1 MTERDDPLLEWRS
14 EFPIL
19 ARTNYLI
26 NNSLG
31 AMPRGVYDSLRAYA
45 DTWASRGIR
54 AWSEGWW
61 EMSITVGDR
70 IGALIGAAPGTVSI
84 HPNISLATGI
94 LLSALDFVPPRNR
107 VVIEAGIFPS
117 VYYVLRGM
125 LPPAAELITVPSPD
139 GGHTVDA
146 GRVADAI
153 DERTRL
159 VLVSHVLFRSAA
171 ILDVAAVAARAR
183 RMGALSI
190 VDGYHATG
198 IVPVDVGATGAD
210 FYLSGVLK
218 WMCGGPGGV
227 FLHARPE
234 HLRTLRPGLTGWMA
248 HRRPFDFEVAEIE
261 YRDDAGRL
269 LNGTPS
275 IPCLYAIQPGID
287 VIAAVGVGRIREKS
301 QRQTAT
307 IVEHAARRGW
317 SVRSP
322 LDPAARGG
330 TVVVDPPHAYE
341 VSRELIARGILVDYR
356 QGSGIR
362 ISPHFYNTDGEVL
375 AALAAIDEILEDGA
389 WRRHEA
395 RRDFV
400 T

>member
-1 MTERDDPLLEWRS
+1 MTEHDDPLLEWRG

-19 ARTNYLI
+19 AHATYLVS
-26 NNSLG
+26 NSLG

-45 DTWASRGIR
+45 DTWAGRGVR

-61 EMSITVGDR
+61 EMNVEVGDR

-84 HPNISLATGI
+84 HPNVSLATGV
-94 LLSALDFVPPRNR
+94 LLSALDFSPPRDR

-125 LPPAAELITVPSPD
+125 LPPGAALVTVPSPD

-146 GRVADAI
+146 GRIADAI

-159 VLVSHVLFRSAA
+159 VLVSHVLFRSGA
-171 ILDVAAVAARAR
+171 ILDVEAVAERAR
-183 RMGALSI
+183 QKGALSI

-198 IVPVDVGATGAD
+198 IVPMDVGAVGAD

-248 HRRPFDFEVAEIE
+248 HKRPFDFDLGELD
-261 YRDDAGRL
+261 YRDDAFRFL
-269 LNGTPS
+269 SGTPS
-275 IPCLYAIQPGID
+275 IPCLYAIRPGID
-287 VIAAVGVGRIREKS
+287 VIAAAGVGRIREKS
-301 QRQTAT
+301 KRQTAA
-307 IVEHAARRGW
+307 ILAHAERRGW
-317 SVRSP
+317 AVRTP
-322 LDPAARGG
+322 LEPEARGG
-330 TVVVDPPHAYE
+330 TAVVEPPHAYE

-356 QGSGIR
+356 EGSGIR
-362 ISPHFYNTDGEVL
+362 ISPHFYNTDGEVR
-375 AALAAIDEILEDGA
+375 AALEAIDEILESGA
-389 WRRHEA
+389 WHRHGA
-395 RRDFV
+395 RREFV

>member
-1 MTERDDPLLEWRS
+1 MTERNDPLLEWRG

-26 NNSLG
+26 SNSLG

-45 DTWASRGIR
+45 DIWGSRGIR

-61 EMSITVGDR
+61 EMNIAIGGR

-84 HPNISLATGI
+84 HPNISLATGT
-94 LLSALDFVPPRNR
+94 LLSALDFAPPRNR
-107 VVIEAGIFPS
+107 IVIEAGIFPS

-125 LPPAAELITVPSPD
+125 LPAEAELVTVPSPD

-146 GRVADAI
+146 DRVADAI

-159 VLVSHVLFRSAA
+159 VLASHVLFRSAA
-171 ILDVAAVAARAR
+171 ILDVAAIAERAR
-183 RMGALSI
+183 QKGALSI
-190 VDGYHATG
+190 IDGYHATG
-198 IVPVDVGATGAD
+198 IIPVDVGAVGAD

-234 HLRTLRPGLTGWMA
+234 HLRTLRPKLTGWMA
-248 HRRPFDFEVAEIE
+248 HKRPFDFEVADIE
-261 YRDDAGRL
+261 YRDDAFRF

-287 VIAAVGVGRIREKS
+287 VIAAVGVPRIREKS
-301 QRQTAT
+301 MRQTAM
-307 IVEHAARRGW
+307 IAGHAGRRGW
-317 SVRSP
+317 TVRTP

-330 TVVVDPPHAYE
+330 TAVIDPPHAYE
-341 VSRELIARGILVDYR
+341 VSRALIARDILVDFR
-356 QGSGIR
+356 EGSGIR
-362 ISPHFYNTDGEVL
+362 ISPHFYNSDDECRAIMAEIESLRDSG
-375 AALAAIDEILEDGA
+375 ALRKTPAGP
-389 WRRHEA
+389 RTH
-395 RRDFV
+395 
-400 T
+400 